1 MLALSNIFLNIQIY
15 RVRTKVKNLIIAC
28 IVFNL
33 LIPGSTLSNTKL
45 SNYRNYKV
53 TKSEF
58 SLIPIVMGL
67 NYPWGM
73 TFIDDENLLITE
85 KSGGLLKV
93 NITNGKTDNI
103 KHSIKNI
110 PYLGGGN
117 QGGLLDVL
125 YHKGFV
131 YFSYSHNFSHAY
143 EIKKSYKSCTTI
155 ARGKLVNNKIKN
167 LEVLLFGK
175 PKFKSNKHWGSRLVI
190 KDDFLYASFGERGQG
205 MIAQNPKKY
214 PGSIIRIKLD
224 GSIPK
229 DNPAFVDKNNW
240 LPEIYQIGF
249 RNPQGM
255 ALSLDGDKIFFSQH
269 GPRGGDNLGIVNKS
283 GNLGWKDIAWG
294 GKEYYGLSIGTA
306 AFKGKYDKP
315 IIAWVPSIGVGQINF
330 YSGEKFKEWNGD
342 LIVSATKTGILLRL
356 SLRNDEVINEELIL
370 NQDIGRIRDF
380 EIDSNGDIFIITD
393 QKNATLWKLTK

>member
-1 MLALSNIFLNIQIY
+1 M
-15 RVRTKVKNLIIAC
+15 KNLVTAW
-28 IVFNL
+28 IVLNL
-33 LIPGSTLSNTKL
+33 LIPVSTESNTKL

-58 SLIPIVMGL
+58 TLKPIAMGL

-73 TFIDDENLLITE
+73 SFIDDENLLITE
-85 KSGGLLKV
+85 KGGGLLKV
-93 NITNGKTDNI
+93 NITNGKITNI
-103 KHSIKNI
+103 KHSIKSI

-131 YFSYSHNFSHAY
+131 YFSYSHNFSDTY
-143 EIKKSYKSCTTI
+143 EIKNKPYKSCTTI
-155 ARGKLVNNKIKN
+155 ARGKLVDNKIKN
-167 LEVLLFGK
+167 FEILLFGK

-190 KDDFLYASFGERGQG
+190 KDDFLYASFGERGHG
-205 MIAQNPKKY
+205 MIAQDPKKY

-229 DNPAFVDKNNW
+229 DNPAFMGKNNW

-269 GPRGGDNLGIVNKS
+269 GPRGGDNLGIVNKG

-294 GKEYYGLSIGTA
+294 GKEYYGLSIGTST
-306 AFKGKYDKP
+306 FKDKYDKP
-315 IIAWVPSIGVGQINF
+315 IITWVPSIAVGQINF
-330 YSGEKFKEWNGD
+330 YSGETFKEWNGD

-356 SLRNDEVINEELIL
+356 SLRNDEVINKELIL

-393 QKNATLWKLTK
+393 QKNSTLWKLTK